1 MMRQMTFIAPLMV
14 ATVVDHVLTLKNA
27 PNVNAILEKL
37 AVKFLTV
44 LLETVT
50 AMMLQTMP
58 IATLMGVTV
67 VDPVSIWNT
76 VLNVPVLDWLIA
88 VMKFQM
94 HWSETDYVMM
104 R

>member
-1 MMRQMTFIAPLMV
+1 MMRQIMYIAPLMV

-76 VLNVPVLDWLIA
+76 VLNVPVLGRLIA
-88 VMKFQM
+88 VMKF
-94 HWSETDYVMM
+94 
-104 R
+104 